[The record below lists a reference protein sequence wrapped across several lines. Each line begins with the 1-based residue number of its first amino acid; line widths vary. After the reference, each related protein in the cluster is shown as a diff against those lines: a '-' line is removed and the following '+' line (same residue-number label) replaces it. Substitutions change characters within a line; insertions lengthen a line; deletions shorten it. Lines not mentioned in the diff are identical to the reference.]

1 MITERRGSLWSNTLV
16 FLVLILFLMAVSS
29 AGKAQANP
37 ARTSSRQGSAGQA
50 NNTPKSIP
58 VTGGKSQANL
68 SPPVGS
74 AGGQATSQPL
84 SGAYTVQAGDT
95 LQSLALRFNT
105 TVDALRRANPQT
117 SSADPLAAGETLYIP
132 GSTVLINDQTIYF
145 VKSGDDLFAIAA
157 DHGVTLADL
166 EQANPQ
172 IQPPA
177 LIFPGEQ
184 VKIPY

>member
-16 FLVLILFLMAVSS
+16 FMVVIFILIVLGSV
-29 AGKAQANP
+29 GKTQANP
-37 ARTSSRQGSAGQA
+37 SKTSSSQGGAVQA
-50 NNTPKSIP
+50 NNTSKSIP

-74 AGGQATSQPL
+74 AGAQATSQPP

-105 TVDALRRANPQT
+105 SADALLRANPQI
-117 SSADPLAAGETLYIP
+117 SSADELAAGETLYIP
-132 GSTVLINDQTIYF
+132 GSTVAIHGQTIYF

-157 DHGVTLADL
+157 NFGVTLAGL

-172 IQPPA
+172 IQPPR
-177 LIFPGEQ
+177 LIYPGQQ
-184 VKIPY
+184 VIIP